1 MCGILYFY
9 VVVYI
14 IDTYI
19 FLIKFCVHCMLKLY
33 MSRAIWCNTSKYM
46 FNRCSVSAA

>member
-1 MCGILYFY
+1 MIGVICNNTEFYSNMCGILYFY

-33 MSRAIWCNTSKYM
+33 MSRAI
-46 FNRCSVSAA
+46 